1 MQTLS
6 LVWGVLALV
15 GMVVFSIPCLRLL
28 NWVNVPFAALGLG
41 ISIVTLATS
50 KAARKGPAVVGLACC
65 GLAILVG
72 LYWLV

>member
-41 ISIVTLATS
+41 ISMVTLATS
-50 KAARKGPAVVGLACC
+50 KAPRRGPAVLGLAGCS
-65 GLAILVG
+65 LAILGG

>member
-41 ISIVTLATS
+41 VAMLTMVTS
-50 KAARKGPAVVGLACC
+50 KADRKGPALMGLACC

-72 LYWLV
+72 VYWIV